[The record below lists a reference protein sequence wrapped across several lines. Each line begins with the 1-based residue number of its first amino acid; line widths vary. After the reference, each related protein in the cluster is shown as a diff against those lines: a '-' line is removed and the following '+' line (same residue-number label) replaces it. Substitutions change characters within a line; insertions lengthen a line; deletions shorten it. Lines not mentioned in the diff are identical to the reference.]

1 MGRCV
6 VSISPLVGRPSFS
19 RTVHHPGG
27 EIRATRAVR
36 AVRPPATLG
45 SEEALD
51 AGERQDSS
59 PSILDAFLIN
69 PVAFLAGA
77 FVGFMEL
84 DVLSDTSAIA
94 KVLRKDRV

>member
-1 MGRCV
+1 M
-6 VSISPLVGRPSFS
+6 
-19 RTVHHPGG
+19 
-27 EIRATRAVR
+27 
-36 AVRPPATLG
+36 
-45 SEEALD
+45 D

-94 KVLRKDRV
+94 KVLREDRV

>member
-27 EIRATRAVR
+27 EIRSTRAVR
-36 AVRPPATLG
+36 PRATLG

-51 AGERQDSS
+51 AGERQDSP

-94 KVLRKDRV
+94 KVLREDRV

>member
-1 MGRCV
+1 MGRYV

-27 EIRATRAVR
+27 EIRSTRSTR
-36 AVRPPATLG
+36 STRPRATLG

-51 AGERQDSS
+51 AGERQDSP

-94 KVLRKDRV
+94 KVLREG